1 MTCVLTGA
9 CQVLMDVFDA
19 ETVLDLASE
28 KKATILHGFEA
39 HWLDLLNAQKNKKRK
54 LQIRFGTLPSGVES
68 TIPIAEE
75 VQDVFCPTISG
86 FGMSETWAFCI
97 CRIYL
102 THENNALML
111 LDIQ

>member
-39 HWLDLLNAQKNKKRK
+39 HWLDLFNAQKIGRESYKSDSELFLPELKVQFLLPKRCK
-54 LQIRFGTLPSGVES
+54 MYFAQQSVGLV
-68 TIPIAEE
+68 
-75 VQDVFCPTISG
+75 
-86 FGMSETWAFCI
+86 
-97 CRIYL
+97 
-102 THENNALML
+102 
-111 LDIQ
+111 

>member
-68 TIPIAEE
+68 TI
-75 VQDVFCPTISG
+75 
-86 FGMSETWAFCI
+86 
-97 CRIYL
+97 
-102 THENNALML
+102 L
-111 LDIQ
+111 LLKRCKMYFAQQSVGLV